1 MKKSITIAGA
11 VCALKK
17 PLIIM
22 KLSLILIVFCSFHSF
37 AGASAQTITLNAA
50 NKEIVKVLSAIEKQ
64 GDFRFVYNSGLKEL
78 KQKVSV
84 SFNKAV
90 IKDVLKELFAGTN
103 LSYVEL
109 DNNLVAI
116 RSNNVADIV
125 ITVTGKITNSNGEP
139 VPGVSVRI
147 KGSSTGTSSTND
159 GSYSITVPD
168 GATLQFSSVGYENE
182 EVVVGSRTTI
192 DVVLRSATKLI
203 EEVVVVGYGTQRKKD
218 VTGAVASVR
227 GADIAMQPVQT
238 ATQAIQGKVSGVQ
251 IITSGEPNALPTV
264 RIRGTGSVLAGA
276 NPLYVVDGVLTDDIR
291 NINSNDIVTF
301 DVLKDASATAIYG
314 VRGANGVIII
324 TTKKGR
330 NGKTIF
336 SYNGNSGIREA
347 ANLVDMAGEK
357 QYAGYLN
364 EASLFYGSGSELI
377 PASSLKGNNTDWYDE
392 ILRTAFQTN
401 HSLSAS
407 GGSDKFLY
415 FLSGGYLNEEGILEN
430 SKYSRYTVRSNTE
443 YSFTPKVKFSSQL
456 SYTGGDARGGQFS
469 AFGDAYRA
477 SPLVEGRKGNLFG
490 NTSGVNGANVANP
503 LLNIDK
509 NYNKVLANKIQGNF
523 AFDVKPIKDI
533 TLRSA
538 INFEKDD
545 VNSTSYAYRYLSDS
559 TTFTTLGGN
568 QSNPNSTLTLAKV
581 NGSKLIW
588 DNTATYNKVI
598 NKHAITTLVGFVAQR
613 DKATGLLASARD
625 VPENMN
631 QWYVGAGTPSTRAIQ
646 DDGVAK
652 RTRLSYLGRV
662 NYAFDNKY
670 LLTATFRADA
680 TSNFSKDNR
689 WGYFPSIALG
699 WNITNEDFMADQQL
713 FNALKLRASYG
724 LKGNDNIGAGQYTQV
739 ANIGVPYY
747 FGGNLSQGIVFDQ
760 IVDKNIK
767 WETTN
772 EVDFGLDFT
781 MLKNRLNGTVDY
793 YSKKTK
799 DALINIGLPGIFPDP
814 SYITNATTISNKGVE
829 LALNW
834 NDKIATNWNYS
845 IGGNISHN
853 KNNIEKLNG
862 GQPISAG
869 QAGNFQVTK
878 TDNGREIASYFLLE
892 NIGIFQNQAQID
904 ASAQPN
910 ARAGDL
916 IYRDISGLNGKP
928 DGKIDNLD
936 RAYFGSYQ
944 PDITYGINGTLSY
957 KAFDMSMGVY
967 GTAGAKIYNAKKAV
981 RGLQPTDNIEAN
993 VAKNRWTPN
1002 NPNGGVPRA
1011 NLNAEEA
1018 STYFLESGDFLR
1030 MNNLSIGYTIPSA
1043 TLAKSKF
1050 TNFRVYVTS
1059 QNLFTI
1065 TPYSGFSPEVQTVNV
1080 LDSGV
1085 DGNTYP
1091 TTRTFAIGVN
1101 VGF

>member
-1 MKKSITIAGA
+1 MNLKKHVAFIRINKSILHKLLFFCWIA
-11 VCALKK
+11 L
-17 PLIIM
+17 
-22 KLSLILIVFCSFHSF
+22 F
-37 AGASAQTITLNAA
+37 TA
-50 NKEIVKVLSAIEKQ
+50 NKNAQATGSNLLPSNLSHTGKNLN
-64 GDFRFVYNSGLKEL
+64 Y
-78 KQKVSV
+78 
-84 SFNKAV
+84 
-90 IKDVLKELFAGTN
+90 KDVGV
-103 LSYVEL
+103 SG
-109 DNNLVAI
+109 
-116 RSNNVADIV
+116 R
-125 ITVTGKITNSNGEP
+125 ITDENGSP
-139 VPGVSVRI
+139 VPGVSI
-147 KGSSTGTSSTND
+147 KVKGTNKGTTTNSD
-159 GSYSITVPD
+159 GNYSLTVPD
-168 GATLQFSSVGYENE
+168 NAVLVISSVGYELIE
-182 EVVVGSRTTI
+182 ETVSGRTEI
-192 DVVLRSATKLI
+192 NLVLKTQAQAI

-218 VTGAVASVR
+218 ITGAVASVR
-227 GADIAMQPVQT
+227 GAEIAMQPVQT

-330 NGKTIF
+330 AGKTIF
-336 SYNGNSGIREA
+336 SYNANAGIREA
-347 ANLVDMAGEK
+347 ANLVNMAGEK

-364 EASLFYGSGSELI
+364 EANLYYGGGTQLI
-377 PASSLKGNNTDWYDE
+377 PAGSLKGNNTDWYDE

-415 FLSGGYLNEEGILEN
+415 FLSGGYLNEEGILKN
-430 SKYSRYTVRSNTE
+430 NKFSRYTVRSNTE
-443 YSFTPKVKFSSQL
+443 YNFSPKVKFSSQL

-477 SPLVEGRKGNLFG
+477 SPLVEGKRNGLYG

-503 LLNIDK
+503 LVNIDK

-523 AFDVKPIKDI
+523 AFDVKPIKEI

-545 VNSTSYAYRYLSDS
+545 VNSTSYAYKYLSDS
-559 TTFTTLGGN
+559 TTFSTIGGN
-568 QSNPNSTLTLAKV
+568 QSNAISTLNLAKV

-598 NKHAITTLVGFVAQR
+598 NKHAITALVGFVAQR
-613 DKATGLLASARD
+613 DRASGLLASARD

-631 QWYVGAGTPSTRAIQ
+631 QWYVGAGTPSTRSIQ

-699 WNITNEDFMADQQL
+699 WNITNENFMADQKI
-713 FNALKLRASYG
+713 FSALKLRASYG
-724 LKGNDNIGAGQYTQV
+724 LKGNDNIGAGEYTQV
-739 ANIGVPYY
+739 AGIGIPYY
-747 FGGNLSQGIVFDQ
+747 FGGILNQGIVFDQ
-760 IVDKNIK
+760 IVDRNIK
-767 WETTN
+767 WETTS

-781 MLKNRLNGTVDY
+781 MLKNRLNGTFDY

-814 SYITNATTISNKGVE
+814 SYITNATTITNKGVE

-834 NDKIATNWNYS
+834 NDKISTNWTYS

-869 QAGNFQVTK
+869 QAGNFQVTR

-892 NIGIFQNQAQID
+892 NTGIFQNQSQID

-916 IYRDISGLNGKP
+916 IYRDISGIDGKP

-944 PDITYGINGTLSY
+944 PNITYGINGTLSY
-957 KAFDMSMGVY
+957 KAFDMSLGAY

-981 RGLQPTDNIEAN
+981 RGLQPTDNVEAK
-993 VAKNRWTPN
+993 VARDRWTPN

-1030 MNNLSIGYTIPSA
+1030 LNNLSIGYTIPSA

-1050 TNFRVYVTS
+1050 TSFRVYVTS

-1065 TPYSGFSPEVQTVNV
+1065 TPYSGFSPEVQNGNV